1 MLGNI
6 YTETEIN
13 VFYKPKKLVSRREF
27 RFVFSN
33 KSPWGVW
40 ELAEPSLPACFSG
53 TNQMC
58 VSNLTAQ
65 GAYFWLDEFQ
75 YG

>member
-1 MLGNI
+1 MTLDSS
-6 YTETEIN
+6 YFAWHQMRN
-13 VFYKPKKLVSRREF
+13 VFALLFPSVDILSHFHKE
-27 RFVFSN
+27 
-33 KSPWGVW
+33 WGVW

-65 GAYFWLDEFQ
+65 GAYF
-75 YG
+75 